1 MTHRPPISLLPR
13 DNGQV
18 TQLINHQGRDE
29 GDRSDRLSTNLGIET
44 ISLIPCYCDI
54 QFLKKEFLTVFKYK
68 QHPFTSQIEKMIGV
82 LWWVRW
88 PVRTPHYKRHVA
100 IKSILDLC

>member
-1 MTHRPPISLLPR
+1 MTHRPPISRLPW

-18 TQLINHQGRDE
+18 TQLMNHQGRNE

-44 ISLIPCYCDI
+44 TSLILCYCDI

-68 QHPFTSQIEKMIGV
+68 QHPLHPK
-82 LWWVRW
+82 L
-88 PVRTPHYKRHVA
+88 KR
-100 IKSILDLC
+100 

>member
-1 MTHRPPISLLPR
+1 MDDTSAPILRLPW

-18 TQLINHQGRDE
+18 TQLMNHQGRNE

-54 QFLKKEFLTVFKYK
+54 QFLKKEFLTALKYK

-82 LWWVRW
+82 L
-88 PVRTPHYKRHVA
+88 
-100 IKSILDLC
+100 

>member
-1 MTHRPPISLLPR
+1 MTHRPPISR
-13 DNGQV
+13 QDNGQV

-54 QFLKKEFLTVFKYK
+54 QILRKELLTVFKYK
-68 QHPFTSQIEKMIGV
+68 QHPFTSQIER
-82 LWWVRW
+82 L
-88 PVRTPHYKRHVA
+88 
-100 IKSILDLC
+100 

>member
-1 MTHRPPISLLPR
+1 MTHRLPISRLPG

-18 TQLINHQGRDE
+18 KQLMNHHGRIE

-54 QFLKKEFLTVFKYK
+54 HFLKKDFLTVFQYK

-82 LWWVRW
+82 L
-88 PVRTPHYKRHVA
+88 
-100 IKSILDLC
+100 

>member
-1 MTHRPPISLLPR
+1 MTHRPPISRLPR